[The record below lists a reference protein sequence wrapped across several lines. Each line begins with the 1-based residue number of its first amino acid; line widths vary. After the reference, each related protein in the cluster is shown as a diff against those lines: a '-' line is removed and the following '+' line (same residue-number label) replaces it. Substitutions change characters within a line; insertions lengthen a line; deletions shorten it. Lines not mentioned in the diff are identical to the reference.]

1 MEGARIY
8 THEGSGPVGLDTRAR
23 PASMQARI
31 IQGLKQSAPFSSLQR
46 RIIFF
51 NLIGLAILVMGV
63 MYLNQFR
70 SGLIEMRVEALRT
83 QGEII
88 AITIARLAAHPLVA
102 RQAEPTAPSR
112 KNRPAAVAGRGTR
125 VAEVLGERVEAPTLG
140 LHFAAIVDM
149 MAELDPAVLERLAT
163 DRIIRP
169 SRSLVDWTCPGLVE
183 RSLSLT

>member
-23 PASMQARI
+23 PASMRTRI
-31 IQGLKQSAPFSSLQR
+31 IQGLKRSAPFSSLQR

-70 SGLIEMRVEALRT
+70 SGLIEMRVQALRT

-88 AITIARLAAHPLVA
+88 AITIA
-102 RQAEPTAPSR
+102 ESS
-112 KNRPAAVAGRGTR
+112 
-125 VAEVLGERVEAPTLG
+125 
-140 LHFAAIVDM
+140 AIG
-149 MAELDPAVLERLAT
+149 
-163 DRIIRP
+163 
-169 SRSLVDWTCPGLVE
+169 PG
-183 RSLSLT
+183 

>member
-8 THEGSGPVGLDTRAR
+8 THEGPGPVGLDARPR
-23 PASMQARI
+23 PASMRARI
-31 IQGLKQSAPFSSLQR
+31 IRGLKQSAPFSSLQR

-51 NLIGLAILVMGV
+51 NLIGLAILDIGV

-70 SGLIEMRVEALRT
+70 SGLIELRVQALRT

-88 AITIARLAAHPLVA
+88 AFTIARLAAHPLVA

-112 KNRPAAVAGRGTR
+112 KNRP
-125 VAEVLGERVEAPTLG
+125 
-140 LHFAAIVDM
+140 
-149 MAELDPAVLERLAT
+149 
-163 DRIIRP
+163 

>member
-1 MEGARIY
+1 MEGGADIY
-8 THEGSGPVGLDTRAR
+8 PRRPWPGRPRHPPPPGLDADTRHPGAE
-23 PASMQARI
+23 AVCSVLLA
-31 IQGLKQSAPFSSLQR
+31 AAADY
-46 RIIFF
+46 FF
-51 NLIGLAILVMGV
+51 NLIGLAILVIGV

-70 SGLIEMRVEALRT
+70 SSLIEMRVEALRT